1 MIRVPPL
8 VLVLVLAVLLAAC
21 GNQPRQPD
29 WLVNA
34 DGAQDRYARAYLS
47 GRDRDAAA
55 EFTRLR
61 SEVASTAQPGL
72 VARAE
77 LTRCAMQVATLDFA
91 PCVAFEAL
99 RADAPEAERA
109 YADFLEGRLD
119 PSRAKLLPE
128 EYRGIGGGQGGA
140 AALEGIQSPLSRLIA
155 AGVLMRSGK
164 ADPGVLQAA
173 ADTASGQGWR
183 RAVMAWLGA
192 QAMRAEQAGA
202 VEEAA
207 RLRRRMQL
215 AEDAAGVAAP
225 TRPTGSVPAT
235 VPTATVPSAR

>member
-1 MIRVPPL
+1 MKILPCL
-8 VLVLVLAVLLAAC
+8 VLCVAAAGC

-34 DGAQDRYARAYLS
+34 DGAQDRYQRAYLS
-47 GRDRDAAA
+47 GRDRAAVA
-55 EFTRLR
+55 EFARLR
-61 SEVASTAQPGL
+61 SEVAGTAQPGL

-77 LTRCAMQVATLDFA
+77 LTRCAVQVASLDFA
-91 PCVAFEAL
+91 PCAGFEPL

-119 PSRAKLLPE
+119 PARARLLPE
-128 EYRGIGGGQGGA
+128 PYRRIGGGQGGA
-140 AALEGIQSPLSRLIA
+140 GALQGIEDPLSRIIA
-155 AGVLMRSGK
+155 AAVLLRSGK
-164 ADPGVLQAA
+164 ADPGVLQVAV
-173 ADTASGQGWR
+173 DTASAQGWR

-215 AEDAAGVAAP
+215 ADDAGVAAP
-225 TRPTGSVPAT
+225 IRPTDS
-235 VPTATVPSAR
+235 VPSAR